1 MVYYLKYRPQSL
13 EDLVGQEKIK
23 ETLTKQ
29 LEKGSLSHA
38 YLFTGPKGVGKTST
52 ARILAKMVNCE
63 KGGCNKCEICTSITD
78 GSNMDLIEID
88 GASNRGIDDI
98 RELRDKVKLSPT
110 SLKKKIYII
119 DEVHMLTTEAFN
131 ALLKTLEEPP
141 SHALFILATTEVQ
154 KVPQTIQ
161 SRVTRLDFTRAT
173 VPDLVKALK
182 KVAVGE
188 KIEVEDEALKL
199 LAQRGDGSYRDG
211 IKLLD
216 QLGSL
221 GEKITSKM
229 VEDSLRVGRFES
241 LVALLESFV
250 QKDPK
255 AGLELIK
262 KELEDG
268 TNLKEYQLS
277 IMETLRNLLLIK
289 HQVQIEESEEKLVA
303 LKDLA
308 GKFSVA
314 DLIQYIS
321 NFQRA
326 YEDMKTSSIQQL
338 PIEVAI
344 IESSAQ
350 STPVQVERSREE
362 VTVSVGVAVKASE
375 DTTGVQNLPEVSTA
389 PAGALQAEVSSEAA
403 QPKAEK
409 SQEQTGDMQTLLDKW
424 NYILEMV
431 RPYNFSLEAL
441 LKQVKIFSV
450 EDNTVFLSVPY
461 SFHQRILE
469 TPRNRE
475 LLESVLTDVLGKN
488 VKVGCVLEAR
498 PVRVEELA
506 NVEVAADDDVIKIAA
521 EIFNS

>member
-13 EDLVGQEKIK
+13 EGLVGQDKVK
-23 ETLTKQ
+23 EILKKQ
-29 LEKGSLSHA
+29 LESGKLSHA

-63 KGGCNKCEICTSITD
+63 KGGCNKCEVCESITN
-78 GSNMDLIEID
+78 GSNLDLIEID

-110 SLKKKIYII
+110 SLKKKVYII

-141 SHALFILATTEVQ
+141 EHALFILATTEVQ
-154 KVPQTIQ
+154 KVPQTIL

-173 VPDLVKALK
+173 VTDLVKALK
-182 KVAVGE
+182 KVAEGE

-199 LAQRGDGSYRDG
+199 LAQRGDGSFRDG

-216 QLGSL
+216 QLSSL
-221 GEKITSKM
+221 GEKITSRI
-229 VEDSLRVGRFES
+229 VEDSLRIGRFES
-241 LVALLESFV
+241 LAALIETFAK
-250 QKDPK
+250 KDPK
-255 AGLELIK
+255 AGLELLK
-262 KELEDG
+262 QELEAG

-277 IMETLRNLLLIK
+277 VMELLRNLLLIK
-289 HQVQIEESEEKLVA
+289 HQVEIEESEEKLTV
-303 LKDLA
+303 LKGLA
-308 GKFSVA
+308 EKFSIS
-314 DLIQYIS
+314 DLIQYIG
-321 NFQRA
+321 NFQKA
-326 YEDMKTSSIQQL
+326 YEDMKTTSIQQL
-338 PIEVAI
+338 PIEIAV
-344 IESSAQ
+344 IESSQ
-350 STPVQVERSREE
+350 EISHQKETIKLPTPSLPES
-362 VTVSVGVAVKASE
+362 SVDRKRAEASE
-375 DTTGVQNLPEVSTA
+375 DALETPERQDPPLTEPPTGS
-389 PAGALQAEVSSEAA
+389 VSSA
-403 QPKAEK
+403 
-409 SQEQTGDMQTLLDKW
+409 DMQTLVDKW

-441 LKQVKIFSV
+441 LKQVKIASV
-450 EDNTVFLSVPY
+450 EEGVVLLKVPY

-498 PVRVEELA
+498 PVRIEELA